1 MSKEQTTSVAQAEA
15 AAQEK
20 QAAEEVAQKHFEAV
34 RARIEGA
41 GTGEPTETDEFKKW
55 MSARH
60 ASDEAWGKWAMAMDA
75 AAA

>member
-1 MSKEQTTSVAQAEA
+1 MSMETTTSVAQAEA
-15 AAQEK
+15 AAQK
-20 QAAEEVAQKHFEAV
+20 QQAAEEVAQGHFEAV
-34 RARIEGA
+34 RAKIESA
-41 GTGEPTETDEFKKW
+41 GTGEPTATEEFRKW